1 VAATLILKLPP
12 GLSLGLLC
20 YLHLLVL
27 YSSGDLSQRGLQ
39 GLGVFLQKRF
49 NFCLD
54 LWALSLVNHVSNFKA
69 KLLLDL
75 ASNVT

>member
-1 VAATLILKLPP
+1 MATALILKLPP
-12 GLSLGLLC
+12 GLPLSLLG
-20 YLHLLVL
+20 YFHLLIL
-27 YSSGDLSQRGLQ
+27 YGGGNLGQRGLQ